1 MVDLFKNTDLE
12 SRFSINLNAINSKLE
27 PKLFSLKD
35 TLKSFI
41 AHRYNILK
49 RRSKY
54 RLKQTESRIDLL
66 KGFLI
71 VYSNLNRII
80 KIIRTD
86 SDPEK
91 KLMKTFR
98 LNKRQA
104 EAVLSMRL
112 RQLKNLE
119 EKEIK

>member
-1 MVDLFKNTDLE
+1 MNNYRKFVDN
-12 SRFSINLNAINSKLE
+12 KL
-27 PKLFSLKD
+27 
-35 TLKSFI
+35 
-41 AHRYNILK
+41 
-49 RRSKY
+49 KY
-54 RLKQTESRIDLL
+54 
-66 KGFLI
+66 
-71 VYSNLNRII
+71 VYVNLNRII

-112 RQLKNLE
+112 RQLKKLE
-119 EKEIK
+119 EKEIKSEYKDLQIYKESFSLKSRDVGSVAGLWRQKVAKKLHFSLKVGIWAP